1 MENAE
6 NVLPPSKKRAAGRE
20 LSRDNPGLDD
30 DDETTVQE
38 TGTFKKASDEVMANR
53 RIVKVRRHATSS
65 APAPSTNP
73 FAGIRLVPPT
83 TPLVSTDKTEGV
95 KLDKVEEK
103 HDVSVDSV
111 EVKGD
116 GVFPVSSGLNGNKE
130 FEAVKDDASKDAE
143 TEKVEVDKV
152 IDVAKDEVNKESEEV
167 KGEVNKEVGV
177 VKSDLDKEA
186 EWGKTQSENQTK
198 DPDRVDSTVHK
209 NSAEIVSEK
218 LESDEKSEGK
228 NESRKDTEGEKTEN
242 EDEKANAGI
251 PFSSFQQLSST
262 PNAFTGFA
270 GTGFSGSTFSFG
282 SISKEAKLDQPS
294 FGVGA
299 PSNNNGNNSLFG
311 GSGFPSMQERSIETG
326 EENEDAVFA
335 ADSALFEFI
344 GGWRERGKGEVKVNV
359 STDESRKARLVMRSR
374 GNCRLILNANL
385 FPEMKLTNMD
395 KKGITFAC
403 INSACETKDKL
414 VTYALKFKDTS
425 VLEEFR
431 AAVMEH
437 KGCPASTLK
446 TPENSPDASEV

>member
-38 TGTFKKASDEVMANR
+38 IGTFKKASEEVMANR

-65 APAPSTNP
+65 TPAPSTNP

-83 TPLVSTDKTEGV
+83 TPLVSTDV

-103 HDVSVDSV
+103 HPVSMESGD
-111 EVKGD
+111 VKGD
-116 GVFPVSSGLNGNKE
+116 GVSPIASGLNGNKE
-130 FEAVKDDASKDAE
+130 SEASKADTSKEAE

-152 IDVAKDEVNKESEEV
+152 VDVAKDEVDKEPEEV
-167 KGEVNKEVGV
+167 KIEVNKEDGV

-186 EWGKTQSENQTK
+186 DGEKTQSENQTK
-198 DPDRVDSTVHK
+198 DADTVDSTVQK
-209 NSAEIVSEK
+209 NNAEIVHEK

-228 NESRKDTEGEKTEN
+228 DEGRKDDTEGEKTEDV
-242 EDEKANAGI
+242 DEKANTRSPSFG
-251 PFSSFQQLSST
+251 SFQQLSST
-262 PNAFTGFA
+262 PNAFTGLA

-282 SISKEAKLDQPS
+282 NIPKEANPEPS
-294 FGVGA
+294 FSFGA

-311 GSGFPSMQERSIETG
+311 GSGFPPMQGKTVETG
-326 EENEDAVFA
+326 EENEDTVFT
-335 ADSALFEFI
+335 ADSSLFEFT
-344 GGWRERGKGEVKVNV
+344 GGWKERGKGEIKVNV
-359 STDESRKARLVMRSR
+359 STNESKKARLVMRSR

-425 VLEEFR
+425 ILEEFR
-431 AAVMEH
+431 DAVMEH
-437 KGCPASTLK
+437 KGRPASTLK